1 MTQEC
6 QYHKLYANYVQD
18 YKLTQTHFFHFSF
31 FPFMTRE
38 EVKVA
43 EALPT
48 FTCYYVYYRVHF
60 EK

>member
-31 FPFMTRE
+31 FPSTTQE
-38 EVKVA
+38 DVKVA
-43 EALPT
+43 EALPI
-48 FTCYYVYYRVHF
+48 FSLF
-60 EK
+60 LKSNM